1 MQSDTAGRH
10 YPHIALIGGLI
21 FLAALSR
28 LIPHPP
34 NFTPVEAIGL
44 FAGAYLA
51 DRRMALL
58 VPLLAMAISD
68 AILGFHSGMAVIY
81 ALIAFTVWLG
91 LRMGPHPSALKV
103 AGFGSLSAVIFFVV
117 SNFAVWA
124 SGGGVY
130 YTHDLAGLTACYVA
144 AIPFF
149 ANSLAG
155 LALYS
160 LMLFGGVELLAR
172 RPQLA
177 A

>member
-1 MQSDTAGRH
+1 MQADQTGRH
-10 YPHIALIGGLI
+10 YPPMALIATMIL
-21 FLAALSR
+21 LAALSR
-28 LIPHPP
+28 LLPHPP
-34 NFTPVEAIGL
+34 NFTPIEAIGL

-51 DRRMALL
+51 DRRMAFL
-58 VPLLAMAISD
+58 VPLLAMGISD
-68 AILGFHSGMAVIY
+68 LVLGLHSGMAVIY
-81 ALIAFTVWLG
+81 ALIALTVWLG
-91 LRMGPHPSALKV
+91 LRMGPHPRALKIL
-103 AGFGSLSAVIFFVV
+103 GFGSLSAVIFFVV

-124 SGGGVY
+124 GGGGVY

-155 LALYS
+155 LAVYS

-177 A
+177 V